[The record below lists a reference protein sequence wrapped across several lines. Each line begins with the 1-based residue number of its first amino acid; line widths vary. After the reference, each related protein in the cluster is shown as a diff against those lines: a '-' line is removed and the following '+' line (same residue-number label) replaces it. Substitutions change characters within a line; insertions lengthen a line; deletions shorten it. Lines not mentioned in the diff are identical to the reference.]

1 MVRLVLRDYL
11 LADEEH
17 RLVVFIYKEHKAA
30 KVLLNILGPLI
41 IETPFK
47 YQIVI
52 LAVPTDVLRGIA
64 LNMISHRVHLHCHC
78 TLDLS
83 HRYTL
88 EKVLPSFGIL
98 SDDNMSGFLV
108 VKES

>member
-1 MVRLVLRDYL
+1 M
-11 LADEEH
+11 
-17 RLVVFIYKEHKAA
+17 FIYKEHKAA
-30 KVLLNILGPLI
+30 NVLLSILGPLI

-47 YQIVI
+47 YQKVI

-64 LNMISHRVHLHCHC
+64 LNMISHRVHLHSHS

-88 EKVLPSFGIL
+88 EKVLSSLGIL
-98 SDDNMSGFLV
+98 FDDNMSGFFV
-108 VKES
+108 VKEL